1 MYNWWHNEFELNR
14 IQRLQQQAYN
24 NGYIDEQYA
33 NRSLKKEQQML
44 ELKIEFND
52 IALREFGFGL
62 DDDDH
67 VVDLDTETLYQISE
81 RFIKY
86 SEDKIPILS
95 ANEIDLNLIEN
106 PRLMEILFGMWANK
120 WEARNNNQ
128 VKVTSYYQSA
138 MRGSKKGFFVMTYLY
153 NGAVKESRSDV
164 FINESVRIFN
174 LITKLNHTD
183 HLYANEINRF
193 DIEIIRKGSK

>member
-24 NGYIDEQYA
+24 NYTDEQYA
-33 NRSLKKEQQML
+33 SRSLKKEQQTL

-52 IALREFGFGL
+52 IVLREFGLGL

-67 VVDLDTETLYQISE
+67 VVDLDTETIYQISE

-95 ANEIDLNLIEN
+95 TNEIDLNLIEN

-120 WEARNNNQ
+120 WEARNQNQ

-138 MRGSKKGFFVMTYLY
+138 MRGSKKGFFVMTYLC
-153 NGAVKESRSDV
+153 NGLTKELKSDV

-174 LITKLNHTD
+174 LVCKINHTD
-183 HLYANEINRF
+183 HLYNDEINRF